1 MRMAVVPIPMVLSWV
16 VVAIYVVL
24 AADVAAVDT
33 NVAFALRLR
42 SPYASVVLW
51 E

>member
-24 AADVAAVDT
+24 AAVDT